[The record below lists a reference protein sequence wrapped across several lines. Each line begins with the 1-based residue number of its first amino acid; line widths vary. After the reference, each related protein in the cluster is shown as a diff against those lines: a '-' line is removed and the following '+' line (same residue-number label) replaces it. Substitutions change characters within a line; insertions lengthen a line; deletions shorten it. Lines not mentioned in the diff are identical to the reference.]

1 MNLEKRTFVALAVL
15 LALFLVAAPAS
26 AKKAKRFGLEGKLVN
41 YDEANST
48 FEVVVVNTKVSGQVG
63 SGGIAGKPAPK
74 SIKKGQTLMFLVEPE
89 GSVLRRTVI
98 KAKTGGGL
106 DNSGTKEGF
115 ARAVQMIP
123 RDKNVVFSF
132 EENPAAE
139 SGNGVPGY
147 LLKMIQLRLTQA
159 EAEARWNE
167 ITQDP

>member
-1 MNLEKRTFVALAVL
+1 MSLTLQQVSDRIEIDDLLIRYTKAIDDKDWALLDTVFVPDADID
-15 LALFLVAAPAS
+15 
-26 AKKAKRFGLEGKLVN
+26 
-41 YDEANST
+41 YT
-48 FEVVVVNTKVSGQVG
+48 T

-74 SIKKGQTLMFLVEPE
+74 SIQKGQTLMFQVEPE

-98 KAKTGGGL
+98 KARPGGGL

-115 ARAVQMIP
+115 AKAVAMIP

-139 SGNGVPGY
+139 SGNGAPPY
-147 LLKMIQLRLTQA
+147 LLKMIQLRLTEE

-167 ITQDP
+167 MTQDP